1 MITDIGEFL
10 DLLKINSPAQYR
22 AICENGGWFNIA
34 DSEEI
39 QYRMN
44 NQVAVR
50 NGQLYNSDYQGT
62 LAAGASIF
70 IKQVCLTPLRGVSL
84 NIIYSGSI
92 DYQQVVGATAG
103 NILSTADNNNLDRR
117 ILAKS
122 LNVIR
127 ILDGF
132 TGGRIV
138 DNGFGISPTSGVNR
152 ATSNITGAGVGG
164 IFDSTAE
171 PYFKFTNVGS
181 QTARINLSYI
191 WKEGD
196 I

>member
-50 NGQLYNSDYQGT
+50 NGQLYNSVYQGT
-62 LAAGASIF
+62 LTVGASIY
-70 IKQVCLTPLRGVSL
+70 IKQVCLVPLRGVSL
-84 NIIYSGSI
+84 RGTFSGSI

-103 NILSTADNNNLDRR
+103 NILSIVDNNNIDRR
-117 ILAKS
+117 ITTKS
-122 LNVIR
+122 LNAIK

-138 DNGFGISPTSGVNR
+138 DLDYGISPTSGVNT